1 MGDELKRAVA
11 AAKAIRWP
19 VWAIEW
25 RGRITQDVG
34 TDYEQ
39 QPSIKAAREMFQ
51 NRYPM
56 REIVA
61 ISRAKT
67 EVMKGKQS

>member
-1 MGDELKRAVA
+1 VA

-25 RGRITQDVG
+25 CGKITREVG
-34 TDYEQ
+34 VDYEQ
-39 QPSIKAAREMFQ
+39 QPSIKAAREAFQ
-51 NRYPM
+51 GRYPM

-67 EVMKGKQS
+67 EVDK

>member
-11 AAKAIRWP
+11 AAKANRWP

-39 QPSIKAAREMFQ
+39 QPSDRRAARRRNVQ
-51 NRYPM
+51 NECGEGPGAILHRP
-56 REIVA
+56 EILV
-61 ISRAKT
+61 R
-67 EVMKGKQS
+67 